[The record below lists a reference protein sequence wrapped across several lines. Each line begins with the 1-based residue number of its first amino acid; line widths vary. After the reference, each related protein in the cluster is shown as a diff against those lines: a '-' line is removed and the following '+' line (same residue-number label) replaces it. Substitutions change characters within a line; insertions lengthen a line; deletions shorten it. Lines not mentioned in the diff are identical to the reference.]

1 MSTPVLTVASQIQ
14 CMHGGLAVL
23 TTTNTTLC
31 AGGSPVLLESDTH
44 VVVGCPFTAGLVYLP
59 CVIVQ
64 WQAGATSLSVNGVP
78 VLVATSIG
86 QCLNA
91 AGVPQ
96 GIAIATNPAPE
107 LGAI

>member
-23 TTTNTTLC
+23 TTANTTLL
-31 AGGSPVLLESDTH
+31 AGGSPVLLESDVH
-44 VVVGCPFTAGLVYLP
+44 PVVGCPFTAGGVYLP
-59 CVIVQ
+59 CVLIQ
-64 WQAGATSLSVNGVP
+64 WQAGATRLLVNGVP
-78 VLVATSIG
+78 VLLATSIG
-86 QCLNA
+86 LCLNA
-91 AGVPQ
+91 AGTPQ